1 MMSKETVKPIVK
13 TYFDIKL
20 EVMAP
25 ITLTYRV
32 LAEDEKDALDQIK
45 NKSPNNMKPNLSMK
59 RLLKATVYTAGST
72 MVKLV
77 KSFR

>member
-1 MMSKETVKPIVK
+1 MSKETVKPIVK

-25 ITLTYRV
+25 ITLTYHV
-32 LAEDEKDALDQIK
+32 LAEDEKDALVQIK
-45 NKSPNNMKPNLSMK
+45 NKSPNHMKPNLSMK